1 MRYEWDAAKAAGN
14 RTKHGVDF
22 ASVEGFDWATA
33 LIVADER
40 FDYGEERWLAL
51 GLIDKQLFSLAFTLR
66 GECVRVV
73 SLRRAS
79 RKERKLYEAQNKG
92 SGQG

>member
-1 MRYEWDAAKAAGN
+1 MRYEWDAAKAVSI

-22 ASVEGFDWATA
+22 VSVEGFDWATA

-40 FDYGEERWLAL
+40 FNYGEDRWLAL
-51 GLIDKQLFSLAFTLR
+51 GLIDEQLFSLAFTLR
-66 GECVRVV
+66 GERIRVV

-92 SGQG
+92 SEQG